1 MPLPAEKA
9 GGLAAPNL
17 EMTSVS
23 SVQGAFLDVKAA
35 VASGLSQRQIIEKF
49 FGGKLLG
56 VVDLATIVGFSDD
69 PKHMPQIKPQ
79 TEPSPGMAFT
89 WSPKLSDPLPLPL
102 EKLEGSQHELELNGT
117 IAPDSARVFGE
128 LRNIALTFAGVLKL
142 DFNRLTFTMQSG
154 QSTKF
159 GASLKKLTF
168 TGQLEFINNIT
179 TFMPLEGFGGS
190 GPTVKVT
197 LEGVSAGLSI
207 AIPTIP
213 LGPLILQNL
222 ALSAGLEL
230 YFFGRARQGDVRP
243 VEQEGPIHRDLHRFW
258 RR

>member
-1 MPLPAEKA
+1 
-9 GGLAAPNL
+9 
-17 EMTSVS
+17 MTPSTCLRS
-23 SVQGAFLDVKAA
+23 NRRPS
-35 VASGLSQRQIIEKF
+35 
-49 FGGKLLG
+49 LLR
-56 VVDLATIVGFSDD
+56 AW
-69 PKHMPQIKPQ
+69 
-79 TEPSPGMAFT
+79 PSPGRRSCPTPF
-89 WSPKLSDPLPLPL
+89 PLPL

-230 YFFGRARQGDVRP
+230 YFFGQPARVTFGLSSKKDPFIVTYTVFGGGGSVPFTIDTNKKVTLVASLGFGGARRDRPGDRQGCHPGDGRYRVQVAGR
-243 VEQEGPIHRDLHRFW
+243 
-258 RR
+258 